1 MAIFLEIRYSCY
13 NKLYSNEETINL
25 ADSDANGNDQKNIKE
40 DQSFKSIQLVDIVSV
55 KSEIRPSMME

>member
-25 ADSDANGNDQKNIKE
+25 AHSDANGNDQKNIRE
-40 DQSFKSIQLVDIVSV
+40 DQSSKSI
-55 KSEIRPSMME
+55 KSEM